1 MASYFKHSSDS
12 RNKGNIMQLRLK
24 YGMAGYGLYC
34 CLLELLIDYGEEK
47 CFRDYSSLA
56 NELCVEEGMVKSVI
70 EDFGLFVLEENFF
83 YCRKIMNEVIS
94 KNKISRSRAEAGR
107 KGGNK
112 KAENLANA
120 TKNVAIGSPNLAN
133 ATKNV
138 AIGSPNL
145 ANATKNVA
153 IGSERKEKEIKKD
166 NISPTPPIKEINKE
180 KENVLSD
187 RSGNS
192 AAVKKL
198 YTRCREFF
206 ESYTNKQ
213 YHDIYYWTA
222 KDAGQLK
229 RLLNA
234 IKFARKN
241 HQKNGLPDPL
251 PADDDSVYSAYCTF
265 VTNAH
270 DNGGSWIQQN
280 FTMSILSSKYNEIK
294 QTLCKNGK
302 LQSNTGWSA
311 PKHTAQEY
319 DEGFGS

>member
-1 MASYFKHSSDS
+1 MANYFKHSSDS

-34 CLLELLIDYGEEK
+34 CLLELLVDYGEEK
-47 CFRDYSSLA
+47 CCRDYSSLA
-56 NELCVEEGMVKSVI
+56 NELCVEEVMVKSVI

-83 YCRKIMNEVIS
+83 YCEEIMNEVIS
-94 KNKISRSRAEAGR
+94 KNKISKSRAEAGR

-112 KAENLANA
+112 KAENLASA
-120 TKNVAIGSPNLAN
+120 TKNVAN
-133 ATKNV
+133 
-138 AIGSPNL
+138 
-145 ANATKNVA
+145 
-153 IGSERKEKEIKKD
+153 GSECKEKEIKKE
-166 NISPTPPIKEINKE
+166 NISPIPPIKEINKE

-206 ESYTNKQ
+206 ETYTNKQ

-251 PADDDSVYSAYCTF
+251 PVDDDSVYSAYCTF
-265 VTNAH
+265 ITNAH

>member
-1 MASYFKHSSDS
+1 
-12 RNKGNIMQLRLK
+12 
-24 YGMAGYGLYC
+24 
-34 CLLELLIDYGEEK
+34 
-47 CFRDYSSLA
+47 
-56 NELCVEEGMVKSVI
+56 
-70 EDFGLFVLEENFF
+70 
-83 YCRKIMNEVIS
+83 MNEVIS

-120 TKNVAIGSPNLAN
+120 TKNVAIGS
-133 ATKNV
+133 
-138 AIGSPNL
+138 
-145 ANATKNVA
+145 
-153 IGSERKEKEIKKD
+153 ERKEKEIKKE

>member
-12 RNKGNIMQLRLK
+12 RNKGDIMQLRLK

-34 CLLELLIDYGEEK
+34 CLLELLVDYGEEK
-47 CFRDYSSLA
+47 CCRDYHSLA
-56 NELCVEEGMVKSVI
+56 NELCVDEGMVQSVI
-70 EDFGLFVLEENFF
+70 EDFGLFVLEEKFF
-83 YCRKIMNEVIS
+83 YCEEIMNEVIS
-94 KNKISRSRAEAGR
+94 KNKISKSRAEAGR

-112 KAENLANA
+112 KAENLASA
-120 TKNVAIGSPNLAN
+120 TKNVAN
-133 ATKNV
+133 
-138 AIGSPNL
+138 
-145 ANATKNVA
+145 
-153 IGSERKEKEIKKD
+153 GSERKEKEIKKE
-166 NISPTPPIKEINKE
+166 NISPTPPIKEKNKE

-206 ESYTNKQ
+206 EVYTNKQ
-213 YHDIYYWTA
+213 YNDIYYWTA

-234 IKFARKN
+234 IKFAREN
-241 HQKNGLPDPL
+241 HQKNGLPDQL
-251 PADDDSVYSAYCTF
+251 PVDDDSIYSAYCTF

>member
-83 YCRKIMNEVIS
+83 YCREIMNEVIS

-120 TKNVAIGSPNLAN
+120 TKNVAIGS
-133 ATKNV
+133 
-138 AIGSPNL
+138 
-145 ANATKNVA
+145 
-153 IGSERKEKEIKKD
+153 ERKEKEIKKE

-251 PADDDSVYSAYCTF
+251 PVDDDSVYSAYCTF

>member
-12 RNKGNIMQLRLK
+12 RNKCDIMQLRLK

-34 CLLELLIDYGEEK
+34 CLLELLVDYGEEK
-47 CFRDYSSLA
+47 CCRDYHSLA
-56 NELCVEEGMVKSVI
+56 NELCVDEGMVQSVI
-70 EDFGLFVLEENFF
+70 EDFGLFVLEEKFF
-83 YCRKIMNEVIS
+83 YCEEIMNEVIS
-94 KNKISRSRAEAGR
+94 KNKISKSRAEAGR

-112 KAENLANA
+112 KAENLASA
-120 TKNVAIGSPNLAN
+120 TKNVANGSSDLAS

-138 AIGSPNL
+138 AN
-145 ANATKNVA
+145 
-153 IGSERKEKEIKKD
+153 GSER
-166 NISPTPPIKEINKE
+166 KE

-206 ESYTNKQ
+206 EVYTNKQ
-213 YHDIYYWTA
+213 YNDIYYWTA

-234 IKFARKN
+234 IKFAREN

-251 PADDDSVYSAYCTF
+251 PVDDDSIYSAYCTF

>member
-1 MASYFKHSSDS
+1 
-12 RNKGNIMQLRLK
+12 
-24 YGMAGYGLYC
+24 MAGYGLYC
-34 CLLELLIDYGEEK
+34 CLLELLVDYGEEK
-47 CFRDYSSLA
+47 CCRDYSSLA
-56 NELCVEEGMVKSVI
+56 NELCVEEVMVKSVI

-83 YCRKIMNEVIS
+83 YCEEIMNEVIS
-94 KNKISRSRAEAGR
+94 KNKISKSRAEAGR

-112 KAENLANA
+112 KAENLASA
-120 TKNVAIGSPNLAN
+120 TKNVANGSSDLAS

-138 AIGSPNL
+138 ANGSSDL
-145 ANATKNVA
+145 ASATKNVA
-153 IGSERKEKEIKKD
+153 NGSECKEKEIKKE
-166 NISPTPPIKEINKE
+166 NISPIPPIKEINKE

-206 ESYTNKQ
+206 ETYTNKQ

-251 PADDDSVYSAYCTF
+251 PVDDDSVYSAYCTF
-265 VTNAH
+265 ITNAH

>member
-12 RNKGNIMQLRLK
+12 RNKGDIMQLRLK

-34 CLLELLIDYGEEK
+34 CLLELLVDYGEEK
-47 CFRDYSSLA
+47 CCRDYHSLA
-56 NELCVEEGMVKSVI
+56 NELCVDEGMVQSVI
-70 EDFGLFVLEENFF
+70 EDFGLFVLEEKFF
-83 YCRKIMNEVIS
+83 YCEEIMNEVIS
-94 KNKISRSRAEAGR
+94 KNKISKSRAEAGR

-112 KAENLANA
+112 KAENLASA
-120 TKNVAIGSPNLAN
+120 TKNVANGSSDLAS

-138 AIGSPNL
+138 ANGSSDL
-145 ANATKNVA
+145 ASATKNVA
-153 IGSERKEKEIKKD
+153 NGSERKEKEIKKE
-166 NISPTPPIKEINKE
+166 NISPTPPIKEKNKE

-206 ESYTNKQ
+206 EVYTNKQ
-213 YHDIYYWTA
+213 YNDIYYWTA

-234 IKFARKN
+234 IKFAREN

-251 PADDDSVYSAYCTF
+251 PVDDDSIYSAYCTF

>member
-83 YCRKIMNEVIS
+83 YCREIMNEVIS

-120 TKNVAIGSPNLAN
+120 TKNVAIGS
-133 ATKNV
+133 
-138 AIGSPNL
+138 
-145 ANATKNVA
+145 
-153 IGSERKEKEIKKD
+153 ERKEKEIKKE

-241 HQKNGLPDPL
+241 HQKNGLPAPL
-251 PADDDSVYSAYCTF
+251 PVDDDSVYSAYCTF

>member
-34 CLLELLIDYGEEK
+34 CLLELLIDYGEGK

-83 YCRKIMNEVIS
+83 YCREIMNEVIS

-120 TKNVAIGSPNLAN
+120 TKNVAIGS
-133 ATKNV
+133 
-138 AIGSPNL
+138 
-145 ANATKNVA
+145 
-153 IGSERKEKEIKKD
+153 ERKEKEIKKE

-251 PADDDSVYSAYCTF
+251 PVDDDSVYSAYCTF

>member
-12 RNKGNIMQLRLK
+12 RNKGDIMQLRLK

-34 CLLELLIDYGEEK
+34 CLLELLVDYGEEK
-47 CFRDYSSLA
+47 CCRDYSSLA
-56 NELCVEEGMVKSVI
+56 NELCVDEWMVKSVI

-83 YCRKIMNEVIS
+83 YCEEIMNEVIS
-94 KNKISRSRAEAGR
+94 KNKISKSRAEAGR

-138 AIGSPNL
+138 AIGS
-145 ANATKNVA
+145 
-153 IGSERKEKEIKKD
+153 ERKEKEIKKE

-251 PADDDSVYSAYCTF
+251 PVDDDSVYSAYCTF

>member
-12 RNKGNIMQLRLK
+12 RNKGDIMQLRLK

-34 CLLELLIDYGEEK
+34 CLLELLVDYGEEK
-47 CFRDYSSLA
+47 CCRDYSSLA
-56 NELCVEEGMVKSVI
+56 NELCVDEWMVKSVI

-83 YCRKIMNEVIS
+83 YCEEIMNEVIS
-94 KNKISRSRAEAGR
+94 KNKISKSRAEAGR

-120 TKNVAIGSPNLAN
+120 TKNVAIGS
-133 ATKNV
+133 
-138 AIGSPNL
+138 
-145 ANATKNVA
+145 
-153 IGSERKEKEIKKD
+153 ERKEKEIKKE

-251 PADDDSVYSAYCTF
+251 PVDDDSVYSAYCTF

>member
-1 MASYFKHSSDS
+1 
-12 RNKGNIMQLRLK
+12 
-24 YGMAGYGLYC
+24 MAGYGLYC
-34 CLLELLIDYGEEK
+34 CLLELLVDYGEEK
-47 CFRDYSSLA
+47 CCRDYSSLA
-56 NELCVEEGMVKSVI
+56 NELCVEEVMVKSVI

-83 YCRKIMNEVIS
+83 YCEEIMNEVIS
-94 KNKISRSRAEAGR
+94 KNKISKSRAEAGR

-112 KAENLANA
+112 KAENLASA
-120 TKNVAIGSPNLAN
+120 TKNVANGSSDLAS

-138 AIGSPNL
+138 AN
-145 ANATKNVA
+145 
-153 IGSERKEKEIKKD
+153 GSECKEKEIKKE
-166 NISPTPPIKEINKE
+166 NISPIPPIKEINKE

-206 ESYTNKQ
+206 ETYTNKQ

-251 PADDDSVYSAYCTF
+251 PVDDDSVYSAYCTF
-265 VTNAH
+265 ITNAH

>member
-1 MASYFKHSSDS
+1 MANYFKHSSDS

-34 CLLELLIDYGEEK
+34 CLLELLVDYGEEK
-47 CFRDYSSLA
+47 CCRDYSSLA
-56 NELCVEEGMVKSVI
+56 NELCVEEVMVKSVI

-83 YCRKIMNEVIS
+83 YCEEIMNEVIS
-94 KNKISRSRAEAGR
+94 KNKISKSRAEAGR

-112 KAENLANA
+112 KAENLASA
-120 TKNVAIGSPNLAN
+120 TKNVANGSSDLAS

-138 AIGSPNL
+138 ANGSSDL
-145 ANATKNVA
+145 ASATKNVA
-153 IGSERKEKEIKKD
+153 NGSECKEKEIKKE
-166 NISPTPPIKEINKE
+166 NISPIPPIKEINKE

-206 ESYTNKQ
+206 ETYTNKQ

-251 PADDDSVYSAYCTF
+251 PVDDDSVYSAYCTF
-265 VTNAH
+265 ITNAH

>member
-120 TKNVAIGSPNLAN
+120 TKNVAIGS
-133 ATKNV
+133 
-138 AIGSPNL
+138 
-145 ANATKNVA
+145 
-153 IGSERKEKEIKKD
+153 ERKEKEIKKE

>member
-1 MASYFKHSSDS
+1 MANYFKHSSDS

-34 CLLELLIDYGEEK
+34 CLLELLVDYGEEK
-47 CFRDYSSLA
+47 CCRDYSSLA
-56 NELCVEEGMVKSVI
+56 NELCVEEVMVKSVI

-83 YCRKIMNEVIS
+83 YCEEIMNEVIS
-94 KNKISRSRAEAGR
+94 KNKISKSRAEAGR

-112 KAENLANA
+112 KAENLASA
-120 TKNVAIGSPNLAN
+120 TKNVANANSNLAS

-138 AIGSPNL
+138 AN
-145 ANATKNVA
+145 
-153 IGSERKEKEIKKD
+153 GSECKEKEIKKE
-166 NISPTPPIKEINKE
+166 NISPIPPIKEINKE

-206 ESYTNKQ
+206 ETYTNKQ

-241 HQKNGLPDPL
+241 HQRNGLSDPL
-251 PADDDSVYSAYCTF
+251 PVDDDSVYSAYCTF
-265 VTNAH
+265 ITNAH

>member
-112 KAENLANA
+112 KAE
-120 TKNVAIGSPNLAN
+120 NLAN